1 MKRKIIISLV
11 TLLVCLSMASTASAE
26 TKIATV
32 SMRKLLDKYYKKS
45 VAEEAL
51 KEKEESYNKDGK
63 AMMEEFKTKQDEYDK
78 ALSASYD
85 QAVTPS
91 EREKRKLAAESKLAE
106 VQTLQK
112 SIQTFQSTA
121 NEQLET
127 LKRRMLDKIIEEIR
141 AAVNAKAKSNG
152 YSLVLDASGESI
164 SQVPLVLYSSGESDI
179 TDAVLTQ
186 LNALAPASTGS
197 PAPVSDKK

>member
-11 TLLVCLSMASTASAE
+11 TVLVCLSMASTASAE

-45 VAEEAL
+45 VAEQAL

-63 AMMEEFKTKQDEYDK
+63 AMMEEFRTKQEEYDK

-91 EREKRKLAAESKLAE
+91 EREKRKLAAESKLSE

-179 TDAVLTQ
+179 TDDVLTQ
-186 LNALAPASTGS
+186 LNALAPASSGS
-197 PAPVSDKK
+197 PAPASGKK